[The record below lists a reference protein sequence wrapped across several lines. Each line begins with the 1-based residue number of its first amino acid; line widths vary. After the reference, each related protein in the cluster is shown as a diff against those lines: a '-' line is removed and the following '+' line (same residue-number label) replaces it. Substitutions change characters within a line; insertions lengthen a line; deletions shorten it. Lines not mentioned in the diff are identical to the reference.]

1 MDMRCSGRDLIRNH
15 LTMSLYN
22 HAAIW
27 DESMMTRS
35 YFCNGWMIIN
45 GEKMSKST
53 GNFLTLRD
61 CVDKFGVDATR
72 ITLAD
77 AGDGLDDA
85 NFETDVANASILKLF
100 TLEKWI
106 QDNIKLAIP
115 DGQIDFAPHKT
126 GDLWDTI
133 FENAINTAIDKAT
146 ASYDGMK
153 FKDVMKYGFYE
164 LQSIKE
170 DYLIAKGKK
179 ANPYTLMRFI
189 VAQLT
194 MLNPIIPH
202 FAQYM
207 WDHFVYPVLSKS
219 QNFDSVHENL
229 TKQVWPTRSAPHD
242 SVAADRLAYLKDA
255 KGAIR
260 EGLAKA

>member
-1 MDMRCSGRDLIRNH
+1 
-15 LTMSLYN
+15 
-22 HAAIW
+22 
-27 DESMMTRS
+27 MMTRS

-61 CVDKFGVDATR
+61 CIDKFGVDATR

-100 TLEKWI
+100 TFEKWM

-115 DGQIDFAPHKT
+115 DGQIDFAPHKA

-133 FENAINTAIDKAT
+133 FENAINHAIDEAT
-146 ASYDGMK
+146 ANYDGMK
-153 FKDVMKYGFYE
+153 FKQVLKAGFFE

-170 DYLIAKGKK
+170 DYLIAK
-179 ANPYTLMRFI
+179 A
-189 VAQLT
+189 
-194 MLNPIIPH
+194 
-202 FAQYM
+202 
-207 WDHFVYPVLSKS
+207 
-219 QNFDSVHENL
+219 
-229 TKQVWPTRSAPHD
+229 
-242 SVAADRLAYLKDA
+242 
-255 KGAIR
+255 
-260 EGLAKA
+260 